1 VSDYENVVATVV
13 SLVAKEYDLE
23 PEALLSSLREK
34 GPSEARQVACL
45 LLRKT
50 TVMSYPELGRAMG
63 GRDHTTIISAVK
75 TAEKRIATDE
85 RAGRIYQRVLDI
97 VTRPEF
103 AEATVRLYA
112 RLGMVNAEL
121 ARLAVERDRLE
132 REIDRVERIA
142 REAEAAE

>member
-1 VSDYENVVATVV
+1 MADYENIVATVV
-13 SLVAKEYDLE
+13 RLVAKEYDLE

-34 GPSEARQVACL
+34 GPSEARQIACL

-50 TVMSYPELGRAMG
+50 TVMSFPELGRAFG

-85 RAGRIYQRVLDI
+85 RAARIYERVLDI
-97 VTRPEF
+97 VTKPEF
-103 AEATVRLYA
+103 TEATVRLYA
-112 RLGMVNAEL
+112 RLGLVNAEL

-132 REIDRVERIA
+132 AEIDRIGRVA